1 MGPNPTQIGYPIRI
15 GSADATPA
23 DAITSP
29 STHPTTH
36 ARFMAS
42 SSSAAAHSSRVLGS
56 AIFAPS
62 RAEADVTGVPGTCQG
77 RGRWGDAS
85 MAPHS
90 RNREGG
96 AAARAADGPGLLH
109 ERMVN
114 EVLRIEFPLE
124 LPESPQISS
133 AFWTTP

>member
-23 DAITSP
+23 DAITNP

-36 ARFMAS
+36 ARFMA

-62 RAEADVTGVPGTCQG
+62 RAEADVTGVSGTCQC
-77 RGRWGDAS
+77 RRRSGDAS
-85 MAPHS
+85 RMMAPQS
-90 RNREGG
+90 RKREGR
-96 AAARAADGPGLLH
+96 ADARAADGPGLLH
-109 ERMVN
+109 ERMVD
-114 EVLRIEFPLE
+114 EVLRFELPLE
-124 LPESPQISS
+124 LPE
-133 AFWTTP
+133 